1 MSGLTDD
8 PQKQV
13 VVLYIQT
20 QDYQFDKFLLA
31 SLSEA
36 SRGFSSLS
44 RGLCRSSAQ
53 LPTTEVSF
61 FQAELGDISEPAEL
75 LAQSDL
81 EGVTASPQPPGPWS
95 PELQPRASSFLTGFR
110 LGLPFGFS
118 QVPKEAS
125 SLMSF
130 VDQAAE
136 PDPSLVDH
144 VLSLPSFADH

>member
-1 MSGLTDD
+1 MSGLADD

-13 VVLYIQT
+13 VMHIQP
-20 QDYQFDKFLLA
+20 QNYQFDKFLLA

-125 SLMSF
+125 SLLSL

-136 PDPSLVDH
+136 PEPSLVDH
-144 VLSLPSFADH
+144 VLSPPSFVDH